1 VYCFDVLE
9 QNVFD
14 VIRDIG
20 RVAQGA
26 DAHGTT
32 FVTCNILNINVAA
45 VAFDGDTVLRH
56 GLVGV

>member
-9 QNVFD
+9 QYVVD
-14 VIRDIG
+14 VIRDVG
-20 RVAQGA
+20 WVAQGA
-26 DAHGTT
+26 NTHGTG
-32 FVTCNILNINVAA
+32 FVARHILDMYVAA